1 MRPLFVPVRLAAT
14 AMAVVAATGCMSV
27 GDDEPGGS
35 VGPSHSAGERGGEV
49 PEGGPAVSGGNAG
62 YDAAAADGKHGK
74 GKKAEGKG
82 KDADEGDDK
91 GKGKGGEEG
100 EGKDTSASLPPAARP
115 TGDQPPNGGD
125 HDPGPTRTP
134 PAEPTRPAEPEPTPP
149 EEPPASPT
157 PEPTVAEPSSSAHE
171 PPGTQ
176 LEQREP
182 APAAGAPV

>member
-1 MRPLFVPVRLAAT
+1 MRPLYVPVRLAAT
-14 AMAVVAATGCMSV
+14 AMAVAAAAGCMSV
-27 GDDEPGGS
+27 GDDEPGGG
-35 VGPSHSAGERGGEV
+35 VRPSHSAGERGGEV

-62 YDAAAADGKHGK
+62 YDAAAADGKDGR
-74 GKKAEGKG
+74 GKKAKGKG
-82 KDADEGDDK
+82 EDKAEGD
-91 GKGKGGEEG
+91 GEGKGGESG
-100 EGKDTSASLPPAARP
+100 EGKGASASAPPAARP
-115 TGDQPPNGGD
+115 TGARPPNGGN
-125 HDPGPTRTP
+125 HDPEPTRTP

-182 APAAGAPV
+182 APAAGAPA